1 MADGPIVLFVAGL
14 GRSGSTLVDRV
25 LGEVSG
31 YQSLGEVVHLWQR
44 GLIDNEMCGSG
55 EPFHESGFWA
65 EVGEVAFG
73 GWDRVDPTEVLALQR
88 AVDRTRYVPLLA
100 WPQLRPGFLT
110 HIDGYAAI
118 LSRVYRAAAEVSG
131 ARVLIDSSKHVS
143 SATFLRHVPGVDPRI
158 VHLVRDARGV
168 AYSWG
173 KVKPR
178 PEAGDE
184 AVMARSSPAQAAG
197 WYMAQNLLV
206 EATRSQHVPRIRVRY
221 EDFTADPEG
230 VVRRVLALTGDQ
242 GVPLRHL
249 DGHQVTLGP
258 NPNVGGNPMKLEAGP
273 ITIAQD
279 DAWRQAMPERDQR
292 LVTVLT
298 APLLLAYGY
307 PLRTTRTPASVGAKE
322 AM

>member
-1 MADGPIVLFVAGL
+1 MADDPIVLFIAGL

-25 LGEVSG
+25 LGEVPG

-44 GLIDNEMCGSG
+44 GLIDNERCGSG
-55 EPFHESGFWA
+55 EPFHDSQFWNEVGQKAFDGWDQLDPA
-65 EVGEVAFG
+65 EVIE
-73 GWDRVDPTEVLALQR
+73 LQR

-100 WPQLRPGFLT
+100 WPQLRPGFQAQVNR
-110 HIDGYAAI
+110 YAE
-118 LSRVYRAAAEVSG
+118 LLGRVYRAAAEVSG

-143 SATFLRHVPGVDPRI
+143 TATFLRHVPGIDLRI

-173 KVKPR
+173 KVKAR
-178 PEAGDE
+178 PEAGED
-184 AVMARSSPAQAAG
+184 ALMARSSPSQAAA
-197 WYMAQNLLV
+197 WYLVQNLLV
-206 EATRSQHVPRIRVRY
+206 EATRSKQSPRIRVRY

-230 VVRRVLALTGDQ
+230 VVRDVLALTGD
-242 GVPLRHL
+242 GGAALTHL

-279 DAWRQAMPERDQR
+279 DAWRRAMPSRDQR
-292 LVTVLT
+292 VVTGLT
-298 APLLLAYGY
+298 APLLVAYHY
-307 PLRTTRTPASVGAKE
+307 PLRTATTPAAVGAEE
-322 AM
+322 AI